1 MSRRL
6 DPSRAPG
13 RQESAGRASW
23 PRLSRRERLGEW
35 IECVLDFGD
44 ALDVAEVQPVLGADE
59 ASEAAPT
66 VVVAQG

>member
-1 MSRRL
+1 MSSRH
-6 DPSRAPG
+6 DPSHAPA
-13 RQESAGRASW
+13 RQESAGRAW

-44 ALDVAEVQPVLGADE
+44 ALDVAEVQPVPGADE